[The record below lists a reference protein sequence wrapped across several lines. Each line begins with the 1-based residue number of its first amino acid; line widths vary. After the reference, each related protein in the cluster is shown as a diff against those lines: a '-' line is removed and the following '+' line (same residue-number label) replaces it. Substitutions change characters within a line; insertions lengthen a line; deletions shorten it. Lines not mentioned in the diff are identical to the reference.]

1 MSTQQTGFASR
12 FALLSLARMT
22 RSKRA
27 AVAAIVLLAATAA
40 LLYLMGRPPIC
51 TCGAIDL
58 WVGEPNSSR
67 TSQMLSDW
75 YSPSHIVHGFLFFA
89 GLWLVGR
96 RWPLERR
103 FLVALAIEAAWEIV
117 ENTPLIINR
126 YREETAA
133 LGYTGDS
140 VLNSMSDIAMMGLG
154 FLLARRLPVWASVVV
169 VLILELVPLL
179 VIRDNL
185 TLNVWMLL
193 APNDALKAW
202 QSGGSASALI
212 SHFMH

>member
-1 MSTQQTGFASR
+1 
-12 FALLSLARMT
+12 MT

-27 AVAAIVLLAATAA
+27 AVAAIVLLAATAL

-117 ENTPLIINR
+117 ENTPMIINR

-140 VLNSMSDIAMMGLG
+140 VLNSMSDIAMMIVG
-154 FLLARRLPVWASVVV
+154 FLLARRLPVWASIAI
-169 VLILELVPLL
+169 VLVLELVPLF

-193 APNDALKAW
+193 APNEALKAW

-212 SHFMH
+212 AHFMH

>member
-1 MSTQQTGFASR
+1 
-12 FALLSLARMT
+12 MT
-22 RSKRA
+22 RPKRA
-27 AVAAIVLLAATAA
+27 AIAAIVLLAVTAA
-40 LLYLMGRPPIC
+40 LLYLMGRPLIC
-51 TCGAIDL
+51 TCGSIDL

-89 GLWLVGR
+89 GLWLVAR

-103 FLVALAIEAAWEIV
+103 FLAALAIEAAWEIV

-140 VLNSMSDIAMMGLG
+140 VFNSMSDIAMMIAG
-154 FLLARRLPVWASVVV
+154 FVLARRLPVRASVAI
-169 VLILELVPLL
+169 VLVLELVPLFA
-179 VIRDNL
+179 IRDNL

-193 APNDALKAW
+193 APNEAIKAW
-202 QSGGSASALI
+202 QSGGSASALVA
-212 SHFMH
+212 HFMH

>member
-1 MSTQQTGFASR
+1 
-12 FALLSLARMT
+12 MT

-27 AVAAIVLLAATAA
+27 AVAAIVLLAATAL

-51 TCGAIDL
+51 TCGSIDL

-89 GLWLVGR
+89 GLWLVAR

-117 ENTPLIINR
+117 ENTPMIINR

-140 VLNSMSDIAMMGLG
+140 VLNSLADVAMMCVG
-154 FLLARRLPVWASVVV
+154 FLAARKLPVWASIALVI
-169 VLILELVPLL
+169 VLEVLPLF

-185 TLNVWMLL
+185 TLNIWTLL
-193 APNDALKAW
+193 APNAAVQAW
-202 QSGGSASALI
+202 QAGG
-212 SHFMH
+212 